1 MSPEQFTGETVDL
14 RTDIYSAGV
23 VLYQLLT
30 GERPFEGGLT
40 TIMHK
45 VLNAE
50 PPKPSQI
57 SALCTPSL
65 DAVVAKA
72 MAKNRDRRY
81 GSAEAFARALG
92 RAEAGGTAVN
102 VRRTA
107 AVRPPEPI
115 IRPPSWPP
123 RLPRRLRYAHPFASV
138 VIGISMVALGGAAVW
153 VAETG
158 WPKRHTEGALVR
170 TPAPLPKT
178 ALKTVGSPSQAPHF
192 ASLAPPPA
200 STPNQPAEPIHVP
213 PSGAP
218 QNPSGQ
224 GPALLGKR
232 SLVPSQTGPIV
243 PPSAPKPSP
252 PKAPPHEH
260 AVPAPPGSVEALIER
275 LRKGEQ
281 AMPPP
286 SGEPKESV
294 PLPKQAGNWI
304 GLHVK
309 PIASETLKP
318 IGGSGLVVTDVD
330 ASSAAAQKG
339 VKPGDVVLS
348 YNDRPVRS
356 VIAFN
361 RAAASTPMGQL
372 VSIDIWRD
380 DQVTEVEITRADQPT
395 KDDQ

>member
-1 MSPEQFTGETVDL
+1 M
-14 RTDIYSAGV
+14 YSAGV

-30 GERPFEGGLT
+30 GERPFEGSAT

-45 VLNAE
+45 VLHAE
-50 PPKPSQI
+50 PPKPSQK

-72 MAKNRDRRY
+72 MAKNRDQRY
-81 GSAEAFARALG
+81 DSAEAFGRALG
-92 RAEAGGTAVN
+92 KTVDTPIN

-107 AVRPPEPI
+107 PVSAPKPITRPPG
-115 IRPPSWPP
+115 RP
-123 RLPRRLRYAHPFASV
+123 RLARRLKVARPFAIA
-138 VIGISMVALGGAAVW
+138 VIGMFTLTLAGAGVW
-153 VAETG
+153 VSKTEWSVRRIDGGLVPTRAPPPPKVEAPKTAEV
-158 WPKRHTEGALVR
+158 PP
-170 TPAPLPKT
+170 PAPL
-178 ALKTVGSPSQAPHF
+178 
-192 ASLAPPPA
+192 LAPPPPA
-200 STPNQPAEPIHVP
+200 PPSTPNPPPEPKQVP
-213 PSGAP
+213 PSPPETETAAP
-218 QNPSGQ
+218 PPLKSPDQ
-224 GPALLGKR
+224 GPALLGELSP
-232 SLVPSQTGPIV
+232 SLPQPSPVPFV
-243 PPSAPKPSP
+243 PPPAPEPTPQKSP
-252 PKAPPHEH
+252 PHAHAAPATPD
-260 AVPAPPGSVEALIER
+260 PVEALIER